1 MRNAAIH
8 TPAPQGPSDTPIDQS
23 SIVNED
29 SLRDQLF
36 IAICGT
42 PYEAVDI
49 GTEDRF
55 IAIRVAQ
62 EAPLCVFSINPVAFF
77 GDTVRKT
84 PPMIV

>member
-1 MRNAAIH
+1 MLNAAIH
-8 TPAPQGPSDTPIDQS
+8 YSCSAGAVRYSDR

-29 SLRDQLF
+29 FLRDQLF

-42 PYEAVDI
+42 PYEAVGI

-55 IAIRVAQ
+55 IAIRGVAQ
-62 EAPLCVFSINPVAFF
+62 EAPLCVFSINFVAFF
-77 GDTVRKT
+77 GDTVRKM